1 MMPKSR
7 NGCLFRLE
15 RYLVGVQL
23 WLQKN
28 FTKRLDFSFK
38 RFIFASLNNLLNLIF
53 MRIRPNYVPF
63 EQAKLLKEKGFDVVC
78 KSSYEYSLTA
88 QKDPEYDEG
97 GPFGWKKG
105 ELNIEYDSEFLNG
118 SESSDYSNKNWFM
131 CARPE
136 QWMVVEWLRVKHG
149 IWVSLGMGNEQ
160 LNKI

>member
-1 MMPKSR
+1 
-7 NGCLFRLE
+7 
-15 RYLVGVQL
+15 
-23 WLQKN
+23 
-28 FTKRLDFSFK
+28 
-38 RFIFASLNNLLNLIF
+38 

-78 KSSYEYSLTA
+78 KSSYEYALTTK
-88 QKDPEYDEG
+88 KDPEYEEG

-118 SESSDYSNKNWFM
+118 SESSDYTNKNWFM

-149 IWVSLGMGNEQ
+149 IWVSLGMGENPVNFYPVIHDIK
-160 LNKI
+160 NKNIVDFKYHPPLWGETPEESYSAAIDHILKNII